1 MRIQEII
8 LNRTIEFVKENCK
21 EPKYLILC
29 NDAKKELIEHI
40 ERITK
45 SQLSSLNSYSQLQI
59 VILADSSLFTEKLID
74 VA

>member
-8 LNRTIEFVKENCK
+8 LNRTIEFVKENC
-21 EPKYLILC
+21 
-29 NDAKKELIEHI
+29 N
-40 ERITK
+40 
-45 SQLSSLNSYSQLQI
+45 SQLQI